1 MRGDVPTLPEN
12 RRRADGI
19 RRRFPTYGGYF
30 SSSGKFKPIDASWT
44 TLPDLRLRLWQLSER
59 LAEIR

>member
-1 MRGDVPTLPEN
+1 MAACARCLKIGAVRT
-12 RRRADGI
+12 GI